1 MRINQNILFYKED
14 YTMDLTSI
22 PRTLT
27 TLEKLIE
34 QAVKE
39 GYIPVSGQ
47 NGYHSM
53 AEAIGILRTEISAN
67 IPKSSK

>member
-1 MRINQNILFYKED
+1 
-14 YTMDLTSI
+14 MDLTSI